1 MRDATEHGNVCAQF
15 DKITNTIHGSDDCL
29 YLNVYTESLENEIP
43 LPVMVWIH
51 GGAFLFGSGN
61 EDLYGPDYL
70 LKRKI
75 VLVTM
80 NYRLDV
86 LGSKTN

>member
-1 MRDATEHGNVCAQF
+1 
-15 DKITNTIHGSDDCL
+15 
-29 YLNVYTESLENEIP
+29 
-43 LPVMVWIH
+43 MVWIH

-61 EDLYGPDYL
+61 DDLYGPDYL

-75 VLVTM
+75 VLVTI

-86 LGSKTN
+86 LGIQKINN